1 MILLNSDNPREGV
14 RKRGFSKNY
23 RGRYIGDWKVLEDAL
38 DMSAKHPYRHIL
50 ICKCVHCGNVIEIPA
65 TFFTYKFE
73 LYQHCECHSHQTT
86 NFDFEYLKS
95 KMLLFLS
102 EERNRAQHECVFDED
117 RERID
122 KFQQVIDFINSQ
134 SLNDYFKGRNNQIL
148 LSVKYKA
155 RSKYRRGE
163 VNANQSKGQPSRK
176 SSKGHRDRSTE

>member
-23 RGRYIGDWKVLEDAL
+23 KGRYIGDWKVLEDAL
-38 DMSAKHPYRHIL
+38 DLSAKHPYRHIL

-65 TFFTYKFE
+65 TFFTYRFDS
-73 LYQHCECHSHQTT
+73 YQHCSCHSHQIT
-86 NFDFEYLKS
+86 NYNFEYLKS

-102 EERNRAQHECVFDED
+102 EERNRVQHECVFEED
-117 RERID
+117 KERID
-122 KFQQVIDFINSQ
+122 KFQIIIDFLNSQ

-148 LSVKYKA
+148 LSTKYKA

-163 VNANQSKGQPSRK
+163 VNANQSKGQPSRRT
-176 SSKGHRDRSTE
+176 SKECRDRGSE